1 MFNVV
6 KQHQG
11 LINRVEMIVIP
22 IRCFVN
28 KMGRSC
34 FQNSVRQGKA
44 TQVPRGGKAPRGSN
58 LFGAGS
64 GTVSLPR
71 KLMGRRRRRNYP
83 HRADWGPI
91 RNPNVYVYYV
101 ICESVR

>member
-11 LINRVEMIVIP
+11 LINRVEMIVNSLFLSGVLLIKWEGVAFKT
-22 IRCFVN
+22 RS
-28 KMGRSC
+28 GR
-34 FQNSVRQGKA
+34 VRPPRPRDGKI
-44 TQVPRGGKAPRGSN
+44 PRGGKAPRGSN

-71 KLMGRRRRRNYP
+71 KLTGRRHGEETTP
-83 HRADWGPI
+83 TGLIGDQ
-91 RNPNVYVYYV
+91 
-101 ICESVR
+101 